1 MKRIFF
7 VAILPLLLVYNSFA
21 LQGSTKGFP
30 VPVIEVENLVNEEG
44 KPTALSNFK
53 GKVVVLYFGF
63 THCQHVCPTVTAAL
77 KQVSEKL
84 KEKGLKDRYQ
94 IVFITV
100 DPNDTP
106 KVLKEY
112 KESRNLEEF
121 TFLTGKQKDLQK
133 VWDKYKIQVKE
144 EIMEME
150 NDGHRMKH
158 RMITH
163 TPVRTIIIDKN
174 GVMVEEWLG
183 IYLPV
188 DKIAEDIE
196 ELIKR

>member
-112 KESRNLEEF
+112 KESRDLEEF

-150 NDGHRMKH
+150 HDGHKMKH